1 MFFII
6 AAKLRLSNIPQYFF
20 MKSKIFLLN
29 LYMITNKEKIMKLS
43 EKQMIDIIKNNSI
56 NKCSKEEKNQIM
68 IFAFGE
74 EFMKQPEN
82 EKKKGWKSY
91 EI

>member
-1 MFFII
+1 
-6 AAKLRLSNIPQYFF
+6 
-20 MKSKIFLLN
+20 
-29 LYMITNKEKIMKLS
+29 MKLS